1 MEKRILRFLGTVLC
15 VCVTICVY
23 SIMTRSE
30 YAPAYGPKSLNATK
44 IWRQVKNDNF
54 STITPK
60 KSDNF
65 STITPK
71 KNDNFS
77 TITPK
82 KNDNFSTITKA
93 GRDVI
98 NSVSTL
104 REELLCALKKNVP
117 FSTITRKQAS
127 KDGNAAILPEE
138 SLEKLVHF
146 NSCAVVSS
154 SHGLRLHKYGQEI
167 DSHDAVLRFNC
178 APTQGFEQF
187 VGNRTD
193 IRLINTQIPGQY
205 LKKDFWSKN
214 SNMFKQ
220 ETIVVRNMDSIS
232 VKGEKIDTK
241 GDHFHVF
248 DNLIKYGKMY
258 PERDLHFIQ
267 RPDFGNDI
275 MRELA
280 RFCITTRMCNKAN
293 MSPSSGIFGV
303 VMMLHLCDWVRVYE
317 IVPSNKDRTT
327 VPYYYD
333 EQTTTTWTWLK
344 KWHSFTQERVYLRT
358 LSLTTERDIED
369 TGVVLLKGFS
379 QTQCD

>member
-44 IWRQVKNDNF
+44 IWRQ
-54 STITPK
+54 
-60 KSDNF
+60 
-65 STITPK
+65 
-71 KNDNFS
+71 
-77 TITPK
+77 
-82 KNDNFSTITKA
+82 
-93 GRDVI
+93 
-98 NSVSTL
+98 
-104 REELLCALKKNVP
+104 KNVP

-127 KDGNAAILPEE
+127 KDGDSSILPEE

-167 DSHDAVLRFNC
+167 EHFARPAEKRSGENGRPSEVFSRLGTARISGHDAVLRFNS

-193 IRLINTQIPGQY
+193 IRLVNTQIPGRY

-214 SNMFKQ
+214 SNMFKH

-248 DNLIKYGKMY
+248 DNLIKYRKMY

-280 RFCITTRMCNKAN
+280 RFCITTGMCNKAN

-344 KWHSFTQERVYLRT
+344 KWHSFTQERIYLRT
-358 LSLTTERDIED
+358 LSLTPEKDINE

-379 QTQCD
+379 QTQCH